1 MLYST
6 SEDFSE
12 INKISIYTLQNKLLK
27 KKKILLHNNNDD
39 DILDII
45 DIYINNLLNKSI
57 LDITINND
65 LENKIIYYKKDKN
78 NNYNYKINHNK
89 LYINDIIDIDL
100 SYYVSENMKKYMFI
114 YDFMSEYYLNLAKI
128 KKDSY
133 GIDNTTFY
141 QHEFEVKVKYIIK
154 KNFDG
159 TNIISNIYNNN
170 DQAYYT
176 VKFKFVQPTIEQSDD
191 DNLLIQPEP
200 KIKDISLLNSVKTIY
215 LDSFI
220 ELFTL
225 IKKDYLNIDTN
236 YGYYNLIGKSHEYN
250 FNRLLLNYY
259 IIKII
264 YFYFVKKYKTK
275 VQEPND
281 IITKKYP
288 IIFSNFNK
296 IIINLQEIITNSDE
310 YKYLYDD
317 DNNEYITQ
325 ESDKIKQAKKYKNKL
340 KIMSDNIITNNK
352 NAKDIQKINKSEK
365 KYLNRLKIINYLT
378 FFIFIITIF
387 LFIVNYVTSS
397 VNISIPIILSIIII
411 LLLIVVK
418 NLENIFFGKDL
429 FINNIYFEAFAD
441 YIDPK
446 DLTFTISKNDLFYYE
461 KINAGGADEDYYTID
476 GIILD
481 QLVSINCPTGET
493 CSDSITQ
500 TINIVDTNDDIIN
513 MKSIY
518 SDKSGDDE
526 DFGNNGLIYFGGN
539 NSVFIQKYI
548 LNIPKNIEV
557 DILVV
562 GGGGYGGNMRG
573 AGDLHKKTNYGEG
586 GAGGAVVFG
595 EQILLESGEYEII
608 IGEGGVAN
616 IDTSSIDGQNTYIKK
631 INTGGNDKE
640 IIKAYGATHDP
651 DNYYQQ
657 LSGGY
662 KQYQVL
668 ADNYSDN
675 SNIEILNKDLGQS
688 DGGKG
693 GRVHQPLNGLLNWM
707 RQQDGD
713 DCFTST
719 PECPI
724 ATSIYNKYYD
734 INNRYTKKNQYND
747 VNGNDGIK
755 ISDILGLNIATFG
768 TLSGGGGAVSGCIL
782 GEEANNNVIEY
793 ENIYYNCYSENDI
806 IIAGSGGGT
815 GSNKGG
821 AGGIEGGGGGAGG
834 GMGSDIS
841 TDVGVNYGKNG
852 ENSVNFEKG
861 GGGGGGGGIINGG
874 NGGHGLIIIKY
885 NKSFIDDHNLEIL
898 TEDASDVLKDRL
910 TNNLAILHEKSQ
922 ENRESE
928 ILPLEEQISNYR
940 DKIETA
946 TGDLE
951 ELESEIRLIRD
962 KDLFTASQIYQQ
974 HLTTIEDKD
983 NDISQKTTEIQT
995 AQSLLDKYTEVDGD
1009 KNIEELIEEI
1019 RLYQEDATYLQK
1031 IAEWT
1036 TQKTN
1041 KETAEGSIID
1051 KRLDRITY
1059 ITKKLTAEHC
1069 KQVYNQ
1075 KIFEADDILRDLRGD
1090 ETALISQLISELND
1104 KKSEA
1109 KETAEEAVRLR
1120 DIALNSQY
1128 DIEQEY
1134 IVAKETLKT
1143 LLSELPEERRGYII
1157 NLKLEIDFKT
1167 TGISEFNIEI
1177 LDKYSKEI
1185 KNGLILE
1192 IEKRKKFI
1200 NIILKELSKATDK
1213 SINRFGILRIY
1224 SGNLVLYKEDE
1235 TYTEK
1240 TLREADEDTYGFISS
1255 DYKSEFEPF
1264 TSFRV
1269 KEHFYEGD
1277 GSGGSD
1283 VDDVDD
1289 ILKSESYIPPS
1300 NFTIIEIEIYPHP
1313 QFILPYAKDILDNLI
1328 NQINNLDS
1336 KLRSESRYLRFINSY
1351 KIESAEVLEDEEGEG
1366 EGQGDWIIVETANKV
1381 LSSLEILNENKENID
1396 NILDN
1401 IDDIY
1406 LIKQSHPSDKTYY
1419 DNVNPLLKKEVIKY
1433 KNKEQNF
1440 KLYNYLALANNNIN
1454 NYEIKYNNLLANYI
1468 LLLSLLIII
1477 CMILYNFVYKFIVN
1491 ILFLITFIIITL
1503 LFLVQ
1508 LIQIVRTKN
1517 NKKYWTKSK

>member
-1 MLYST
+1 MSYST

-12 INKISIYTLQNKLLK
+12 INKISIYTLENKLFK
-27 KKKILLHNNNDD
+27 KKNILLHNNNDH

-57 LDITINND
+57 LDITIHND

-78 NNYNYKINHNK
+78 DNYNYKINHNK
-89 LYINDIIDIDL
+89 YIINDIIDIDL

-114 YDFMSEYYLNLAKI
+114 YDFISEYYLNLAKI
-128 KKDSY
+128 KKDKY
-133 GIDNTTFY
+133 GIDNKTFY
-141 QHEFEVKVKYIIK
+141 EHEFEVKVKYIIK
-154 KNFDG
+154 KNFDK
-159 TNIISNIYNNN
+159 TNIITNIYNDN
-170 DQAYYT
+170 DNAYYT
-176 VKFKFVQPTIEQSDD
+176 VKFKFVKPTIKQYDD
-191 DNLLIQPEP
+191 SLLIQPEP
-200 KIKDISLLNSVKTIY
+200 EIKDISLLNSVKTIY

-220 ELFTL
+220 ELFSL

-275 VQEPND
+275 VQEPNN

-317 DNNEYITQ
+317 ENNEYITD
-325 ESDKIKQAKKYKNKL
+325 ESDKIKKAKKNKNKL
-340 KIMSDNIITNNK
+340 KIMSDNIAKNNK
-352 NAKDIQKINKSEK
+352 NAKDIKKINKSEK

-418 NLENIFFGKDL
+418 NLENIFFGNDL
-429 FINNIYFEAFAD
+429 FINNIYFEAFTE

-446 DLTFTISKNDLFYYE
+446 EDFTFTINKNDLFYYK
-461 KINAGGADEDYYTID
+461 KIKIDQSNDEYYTID
-476 GIILD
+476 GIILEE
-481 QLVSINCPTGET
+481 LVTINCPEGET
-493 CSDSITQ
+493 CSNSITHK
-500 TINIVDTNDDIIN
+500 IDIVDDTNTNIITTDMESIYNDDC
-513 MKSIY
+513 Y
-518 SDKSGDDE
+518 DKIHE
-526 DFGNNGLIYFGGN
+526 NNEYGLIYFGGN
-539 NSVFIQKYI
+539 NSNLIEKYI
-548 LNIPKNIEV
+548 LNIPEDIEV

-562 GGGGYGGNMRG
+562 GGGGYGSYI
-573 AGDLHKKTNYGEG
+573 DIYNYGGG
-586 GAGGAVVFG
+586 GAGGAVVLG
-595 EQILLESGEYEII
+595 ETITLNQGEYEIK
-608 IGEGGVAN
+608 IGRGGNA
-616 IDTSSIDGQNTYIKK
+616 IEKRDGENTYIKK
-631 INTGGNDKE
+631 INSEGNYQE
-640 IIKAYGATHDP
+640 IIKAYGATHDNAYDP
-651 DNYYQQ
+651 EDSSNMKYKQ

-662 KQYQVL
+662 KQFQGP
-668 ADNYSDN
+668 DNYIDKDN
-675 SNIEILNKDLGQS
+675 INIVNKDEGIS

-693 GRVHQPLNGLLNWM
+693 GRVITLMGLLNWM
-707 RQQDGD
+707 KELDGD
-713 DCFTST
+713 NCFKQY
-719 PECPI
+719 PI
-724 ATSIYNKYYD
+724 CTTAHSIYNKYYD
-734 INNRYTKKNQYND
+734 ILNRYTFYNNYYYNVD
-747 VNGNDGIK
+747 GNNGLKILDLLGI
-755 ISDILGLNIATFG
+755 DIPLFSN
-768 TLSGGGGAVSGCIL
+768 LSGGGGAISGCIL
-782 GEEANNNVIEY
+782 EKENTNNKLYNFDNED
-793 ENIYYNCYSENDI
+793 IYYSCYSNSDNI
-806 IIAGSGGGT
+806 LSGKGGGNGGGG
-815 GSNKGG
+815 GSQV
-821 AGGIEGGGGGAGG
+821 GGGGGAGG
-834 GMGSDIS
+834 GVASI
-841 TDVGVNYGKNG
+841 VNEIDTIQNG
-852 ENSVNFEKG
+852 GNSNNYEYG
-861 GGGGGGGGIINGG
+861 GGGGGGGGVNNGG
-874 NGGHGLIIIKY
+874 DGGQGLIIIKY
-885 NKSFIDDHNLEIL
+885 RKSFIDDHNLEIL
-898 TEDASDVLKDRL
+898 TENASDVLKNAV
-910 TNNLAILHEKSQ
+910 TTNLANLKEKIN
-922 ENRESE
+922 ENREGE
-928 ILPLEEQISNYR
+928 ITILEQQIASYR
-940 DKIETA
+940 EKIETA
-946 TGDLE
+946 PGTLSTIDA
-951 ELESEIRLIRD
+951 EIRLIKD
-962 KDLFTASQIYQQ
+962 TDLFKANEIYED
-974 HLTTIEDKD
+974 HLKTIEDSEGK
-983 NDISQKTTEIQT
+983 ISEKITQIQG
-995 AQSLLDKYTEVDGD
+995 AQSLLDEYSKVGGD
-1009 KNIEELIEEI
+1009 KNIEELI
-1019 RLYQEDATYLQK
+1019 TK
-1031 IAEWT
+1031 IQFHQNYET
-1036 TQKTN
+1036 NTELKTWKTEKEN
-1041 KETAEGSIID
+1041 KETAENTIID
-1051 KRLDRITY
+1051 KRLDRITD
-1059 ITKKLTAEHC
+1059 ITKKLTVEHC

-1075 KIFEADDILRDLRGD
+1075 KILEADNILKDLRGK
-1090 ETALISQLISELND
+1090 ETNLIAQLISELKD

-1109 KETAEEAVRLR
+1109 KKTAEEAVRLR
-1120 DIALNSQY
+1120 DIALESQY

-1134 IVAKETLKT
+1134 IDAKKTLKT

-1177 LDKYSKEI
+1177 LDKYSEEI
-1185 KNGLILE
+1185 KNGLLLE
-1192 IEKRKKFI
+1192 IEKRKKFK

-1224 SGNLVLYKEDE
+1224 SGNLVLYKKNE

-1240 TLREADEDTYGFISS
+1240 TSREAEEDTYDFISS

-1269 KEHFYEGD
+1269 KEHF
-1277 GSGGSD
+1277 D

-1289 ILKSESYIPPS
+1289 ILKSESYIPPT

-1313 QFILPYAKDILDNLI
+1313 QFILPYAKNILDNLI

-1351 KIESAEVLEDEEGEG
+1351 KIERAEVEKETDQETDQEEKE
-1366 EGQGDWIIVETANKV
+1366 DWIIVETANKV
-1381 LSSLEILNENKENID
+1381 LSSLEILNKNKENID

-1419 DNVNPLLKKEVIKY
+1419 DNVNPLLKKELIKY
-1433 KNKEQNF
+1433 KNKEQKF

-1503 LFLVQ
+1503 LFLIQ